1 MQHLCA
7 RCQHLQAA
15 THTPNTP
22 HLPQPETL
30 PLIKNPSEQHIT
42 TTCSRRLRRPEDF
55 LDAVTWA
62 VKYHPKANAT
72 TLAVA
77 HDLAANMPA
86 SKDGHIAYVLATR
99 HQRLGIARSTLAHH
113 TAILRELGLLAWAEH
128 GSLRNAL
135 RTRLGHRFTPGT
147 GYRATATIYAPCAPP
162 EYDHAHGQLRH
173 GTGYHSRIRAYT
185 PQGRLHAITNTQA
198 RTARSAGS
206 AGSARRTPSVPT
218 RTPYP
223 PARRREGRKDNAAQ
237 PPRAAAAPRA
247 AAPSP
252 RSARNT
258 TRCTPQQAAAGIAH
272 AQRVRLETW
281 WTQSTPL
288 RQLAYALRPLIHAGY
303 TWQDTTRELT
313 HWHVRTR
320 PANPAALIHTEL
332 RRRAHTGELHL
343 PQGSI
348 KPFRQPPAD
357 ETGSRYQAML
367 QHKQD
372 QHGPAYARYRQTLA
386 APLRT
391 ALQQSTTPPTPQPPR
406 PQPQL
411 REPEHAF
418 HRACTTPPDPR
429 HIYRSR
435 AWNRPDEPTPP
446 TAVTG
451 EENQQLWAELADH
464 AQAAAAFQR
473 LREDL
478 ANTTTTGTGT
488 PAQSDT
494 SWYG

>member
-30 PLIKNPSEQHIT
+30 PLIKNPAEQHIT

-55 LDAVTWA
+55 LDAVKWA
-62 VKYHPKANAT
+62 VKYHPKANDT

-86 SKDGHIAYVLATR
+86 SKDGHIAYVLAAR

-113 TAILRELGLLAWAEH
+113 IAILRELGLLAWAEH

-135 RTRLGHRFTPGT
+135 RTRLGHRFTAGV
-147 GYRATATIYAPCAPP
+147 GYRPTATIYAPCAPP
-162 EYDHAHGQLRH
+162 EYDHAHGQLRD

-185 PQGRLHAITNTQA
+185 PQGRLHAITNT
-198 RTARSAGS
+198 RSRQ
-206 AGSARRTPSVPT
+206 ARRTPSVPT

-223 PARRREGRKDNAAQ
+223 PARRREGRKDNAAR

-247 AAPSP
+247 AASSP

-258 TRCTPQQAAAGIAH
+258 TGCTPQQAAAGIAH

-313 HWHVRTR
+313 HWHVHTR
-320 PANPAALIHTEL
+320 PANAAALIHTEL
-332 RRRAHTGELHL
+332 RRRAHTGDLHL
-343 PQGSI
+343 PQGSV

-357 ETGSRYQAML
+357 ETGDRHRAML
-367 QHKQD
+367 QHKRD
-372 QHGPAYARYRQTLA
+372 QYGPAFARYRQTLA
-386 APLRT
+386 TPLRT

-406 PQPQL
+406 PRPQL

-418 HRACTTPPDPR
+418 HHTCTTPDPR
-429 HIYRSR
+429 DIYRSR
-435 AWNRPDEPTPP
+435 AWGLPDEPTPP
-446 TAVTG
+446 PAVTA
-451 EENQQLWAELADH
+451 EEDQQLWAELADH

-478 ANTTTTGTGT
+478 ENLTATGT
-488 PAQSDT
+488 PAWRNT
-494 SWYG
+494 IRCG